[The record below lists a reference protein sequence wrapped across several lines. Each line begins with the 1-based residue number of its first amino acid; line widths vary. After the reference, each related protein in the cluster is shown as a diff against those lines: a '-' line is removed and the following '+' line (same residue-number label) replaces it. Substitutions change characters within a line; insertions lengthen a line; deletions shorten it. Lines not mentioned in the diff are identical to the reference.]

1 MREVQGAVIG
11 SGFIVFFIGVSG
23 LLRVCLHYISPLT
36 VAANIGIV
44 GLSSLSLYNVGFVGA
59 MNCPQLSLMLMF
71 FIILFSQYMR
81 KIAVPI
87 GSYK

>member
-11 SGFIVFFIGVSG
+11 SGLIVFFIGVSG
-23 LLRVCLHYISPLT
+23 LLRVCLHYISPIT

-44 GLSSLSLYNVGFVGA
+44 GLSLYTVGFAGA

-81 KIAVPI
+81 KIAIPI

>member
-1 MREVQGAVIG
+1 
-11 SGFIVFFIGVSG
+11 
-23 LLRVCLHYISPLT
+23 
-36 VAANIGIV
+36 
-44 GLSSLSLYNVGFVGA
+44 

-81 KIAVPI
+81 GFAIPF